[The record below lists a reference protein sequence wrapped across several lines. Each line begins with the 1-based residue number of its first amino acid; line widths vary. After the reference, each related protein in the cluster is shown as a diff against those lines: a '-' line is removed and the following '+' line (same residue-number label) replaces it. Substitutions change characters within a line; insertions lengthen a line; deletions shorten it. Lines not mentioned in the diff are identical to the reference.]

1 MNHLIRNI
9 LKVVTV
15 GLMSTSMLLTGCQSS
30 ENADPITR
38 SNLKLGTLV
47 GITIHD
53 SQDTQLFNI
62 LFDRLDAIEQH
73 MSLNIKTS
81 EINAI
86 NASAGIEPVQVSE
99 DTFEV
104 IQSSLHY
111 GDLSKGA
118 FDSTI
123 GPLVTLWGIGSDNAK
138 LPSQAEIDTKLPL
151 IDYNSVILNIEDK
164 TVFLP
169 LQGMAL
175 DLGAIAKGYA
185 ADEMYR
191 ILDENKVNSAVINLG
206 GNILVKGRKVDNTPW
221 RVGVQNPFD
230 TRGAYIGVVSISDQT
245 VVTSGIYER
254 FFELDGQ
261 RYHHILNPATGYPV
275 NNNLASVTIITSKSI
290 DADAYSTVLF
300 ASGLEAGLE
309 LANGSNEI
317 MAIFVTKDKK
327 VYVSDGVESIFELSD
342 NNFILQ

>member
-1 MNHLIRNI
+1 MNHLTRNI

-15 GLMSTSMLLTGCQSS
+15 GLVSTSLLLTGCQNPD
-30 ENADPITR
+30 NAEPITR

-47 GITIHD
+47 SITIHD
-53 SQDTQLFNI
+53 SQDTQLFNK

-123 GPLVTLWGIGSDNAK
+123 GPLVTLWGIGSDHAK
-138 LPSQAEIDTKLPL
+138 LPSQSEIDGKLPL
-151 IDYNSVILNIEDK
+151 VNYNSVILNTANK
-164 TVFLP
+164 SVYLP
-169 LQGMAL
+169 QTGMAL

-185 ADEMYR
+185 LM
-191 ILDENKVNSAVINLG
+191 N
-206 GNILVKGRKVDNTPW
+206 
-221 RVGVQNPFD
+221 
-230 TRGAYIGVVSISDQT
+230 
-245 VVTSGIYER
+245 
-254 FFELDGQ
+254 
-261 RYHHILNPATGYPV
+261 
-275 NNNLASVTIITSKSI
+275 
-290 DADAYSTVLF
+290 
-300 ASGLEAGLE
+300 
-309 LANGSNEI
+309 
-317 MAIFVTKDKK
+317 
-327 VYVSDGVESIFELSD
+327 VSDFR
-342 NNFILQ
+342 